1 MADLLVE
8 STASTVRILGRL
20 RTLGALFSHFARR
33 EKLVLI
39 PLLTVLLLAG
49 LLLVAT
55 TGASKIAPFVY
66 TLF

>member
-1 MADLLVE
+1 MRLV
-8 STASTVRILGRL
+8 GRL
-20 RTLGALFSHFARR
+20 RTVGALFSHFARR

-39 PLLTVLLLAG
+39 PLLAVLLLAG